1 MSEHTEQH
9 TEFTTLRLQIDGHA
23 AEIELLGPGRGN
35 AMGPA
40 FWDELPAAVA
50 QAEADPRTRTLLVT
64 GQGEHFCFGLDL
76 PATAALV
83 GPLLENGAR
92 GRIDVITE
100 AQRMQR
106 GFDALAASRLPVIAA
121 VQGWCIG
128 AGVELC
134 AAADLRLASA
144 DARFAL
150 REVKVGLVPDL
161 GGIQRLP
168 HLVGEGWARW
178 LALTGDDINARQ
190 ALAIGL
196 VNQICDDHAAL
207 LSAARALAGRIAA
220 NPPLVVSAIKRVMAQ
235 RVAPGVAQGNLEA
248 ATMNGLLTQSE
259 DFAEAVRAFME
270 RRSPNFRGR

>member
-1 MSEHTEQH
+1 MTESSPPTFQ
-9 TEFTTLRLQIDGHA
+9 TLRLHIDSYA
-23 AEIELLGPGRGN
+23 AELELLGSGRGN
-35 AMGPA
+35 AMGPV
-40 FWDELPAAVA
+40 FWDELPLAVA
-50 QAEADPRTRTLLVT
+50 AAAAESAVRTLLIH
-64 GQGEHFCFGLDL
+64 GSGEHFCFGLDL
-76 PATAALV
+76 PATAAVV
-83 GPLLENGAR
+83 GPLLQDGAP
-92 GRIDVITE
+92 GRVGVIDE
-100 AQRMQR
+100 ARRMQR
-106 GFDALAASRLPVIAA
+106 GFDALAASRLPVIVA

-178 LALTGDDINARQ
+178 LALTGDEIDAQR
-190 ALAIGL
+190 ALSIGL
-196 VNQICDDHAAL
+196 VNEVLPDQAQL

-220 NPPLVVSAIKRVMAQ
+220 NPPLVVAAIKRVMTA
-235 RVAPGVAQGNLEA
+235 RIAPGVSEGNREA

-259 DFAEAVRAFME
+259 DFAEAMRAFME
-270 RRSPNFRGR
+270 RREPQYRGR